1 MPEADLAWDAANLSS
16 KTTLQLFIVADVI
29 LISAQEIGF
38 Q

>member
-16 KTTLQLFIVADVI
+16 QTTLQLFIVADVM

>member
-16 KTTLQLFIVADVI
+16 RSTLQLFIVADVI
-29 LISAQEIGF
+29 LISPQEIGF